1 MLQVNV
7 PADETS
13 QTLLRVVGRS
23 SEQPQ
28 ALLAAE
34 LAYTQRVLKR
44 LLTQA
49 RRLQFVAD
57 WVDLRDAKREHRK
70 LNERYRKGLEAAA
83 TPSDRDAIQG
93 QYRAEYDLLWDPIY
107 IRETDELIARARK
120 YGVQVPPLPTDYA
133 ADNNWYLSH
142 ATGVWIFTSEAEER
156 LRREI
161 RDEKRQSD
169 DEFRKWA
176 TLGISI
182 AAFILA
188 LLSLKAKQPDPCPR
202 NYYRS
207 DSGECVFAPQKASTS
222 QPQQG
227 IPPIPSMQQKK
238 PSPTKPKP

>member
-1 MLQVNV
+1 VRLSTIV
-7 PADETS
+7 
-13 QTLLRVVGRS
+13 R
-23 SEQPQ
+23 
-28 ALLAAE
+28 
-34 LAYTQRVLKR
+34 YTQSVLKE
-44 LLTQA
+44 LLTKA
-49 RRLQFVAD
+49 RKLQFIAD
-57 WVDLRDAKREHRK
+57 WVDLRDAKREHQK

-93 QYRAEYDLLWDPIY
+93 QYRAEYDLIWDPIY

-142 ATGVWIFTSEAEER
+142 ATGVWIFTSEEEER

-188 LLSLKAKQPDPCPR
+188 LVSLTAKQKQPDPCPK

-207 DSGECVFAPQKASTS
+207 DSNECVFAPQKASAS
-222 QPQQG
+222 RPQPG
-227 IPPIPSMQQKK
+227 IPPIPSMQPTK
-238 PSPTKPKP
+238 PSPARPKP